1 MGYKASMINIEFF
14 YGQHRLEEGFVI
26 MQLASNFICAM
37 KKHTAKQGKSVYF
50 WNPIQ
55 TNLD

>member
-14 YGQHRLEEGFVI
+14 YWQHRLEEGFVI

-37 KKHTAKQGKSVYF
+37 KKHAAKQGK
-50 WNPIQ
+50 
-55 TNLD
+55 